1 MAKIQEKGKEK
12 AAPFAQK
19 VGNYKLY
26 LSFSRPKLSFHYIFI
41 VLFIYFEHYAYF
53 CRRYKQK
60 EIIAMRIKKKWFILM
75 TVMVI
80 IAIAGLFAAEPS
92 FDCDFSKISA
102 ADVAWLITATIFVLM
117 MTPGLSFFYGGMVGA
132 RNVISTMLQ
141 SFIAM
146 GIITVL
152 WVAFGFSLCFGDDI
166 GGVIGNP
173 FSFMMFHNV
182 GADVYTTPTGKILGG
197 ATIPLALYA
206 LFQMKFAIITP
217 SLITGS
223 FAERVR
229 FSAYLFFMIFFFVFI
244 YCPLAHATW
253 HPDGL
258 FMQWGVI
265 DFAGGIVV
273 HASSGIAALA
283 GAIFL
288 GRRRTSTKDE
298 EPANIPFVLL
308 GAALLWLGWFG
319 FNAGSSLHADGQAVK
334 AFLNTTTASA
344 TAMMTWIFFDCLRG
358 RKPSAMGA
366 AVGCV
371 VGLVAC
377 TPSAGYVSVGQ
388 TIFISFTIAII
399 CNIAVYWRS
408 QSRIDDA
415 LDVFPT
421 HGTGGIVGTVMTG
434 IFIQEGLIAGT
445 TDGLIIF
452 LYHILAVIIVFAYT
466 FGMSYFG
473 YWLID
478 KFIPMRVSIESER
491 VGLDISQH
499 AEHYGLAHFG
509 DRELAEYDEYIKS
522 KKK

>member
-1 MAKIQEKGKEK
+1 MA
-12 AAPFAQK
+12 
-19 VGNYKLY
+19 
-26 LSFSRPKLSFHYIFI
+26 S
-41 VLFIYFEHYAYF
+41 
-53 CRRYKQK
+53 
-60 EIIAMRIKKKWFILM
+60 
-75 TVMVI
+75 MVV
-80 IAIAGLFAAEPS
+80 IAIAGLFAKEPS
-92 FDCDFSKISA
+92 FDCDFSKINA

-132 RNVISTMLQ
+132 KNVISTMLQ

-146 GIITVL
+146 GLISVL
-152 WVAFGFSLCFGDDI
+152 WVVFGFSLAFGDDI
-166 GGVIGNP
+166 GGVIGDP
-173 FSFMMFHNV
+173 TSFLMFQHV
-182 GADVYTTPTGKILGG
+182 GADIYTTPSGKILGG
-197 ATIPLALYA
+197 ATIPLAPYA

-229 FSAYLFFMIFFFVFI
+229 FSAYLFFMIFFFVVI
-244 YCPLAHATW
+244 YCPLAHMTW

-258 FMQWGVI
+258 FLRWGVV

-273 HASSGIAALA
+273 HASSGVAALA

-288 GRRRTSTKDE
+288 GRRKSSTRQS

-308 GAALLWLGWFG
+308 GAAMLWLGWFG
-319 FNAGSSLHADGQAVK
+319 FNAGSSLHADGTAVK
-334 AFLNTTTASA
+334 AFLNTNTASA

-371 VGLVAC
+371 VAPVAI
-377 TPSAGYVSVGQ
+377 TPSAGYVQVGKS
-388 TIFISFTIAII
+388 TFLYLSFVITII

-408 QSRIDDA
+408 HSRIDDA

-421 HGTGGIVGTVMTG
+421 HGTGGIFGTVLTG

-445 TDGLIIF
+445 WDGFVVF
-452 LYHILAVIIVFAYT
+452 LYHLLAVAMVIAYT
-466 FGMSYFG
+466 FIMSYLG

-478 KFIPMRVSIESER
+478 KMIPMRVSSESER
-491 VGLDISQH
+491 IGLDLSQH
-499 AEHYGLAHFG
+499 DEHYGFAHIG
-509 DRELAEYDEYIKS
+509 ERELAEYEQHKDKDE
-522 KKK
+522 

>member
-1 MAKIQEKGKEK
+1 MK
-12 AAPFAQK
+12 
-19 VGNYKLY
+19 
-26 LSFSRPKLSFHYIFI
+26 
-41 VLFIYFEHYAYF
+41 
-53 CRRYKQK
+53 
-60 EIIAMRIKKKWFILM
+60 IKKRWIALMAGM
-75 TVMVI
+75 TV
-80 IAIAGLFAAEPS
+80 IALAGLFVDEPS
-92 FDCDFSKISA
+92 FTCDWEKISG

-132 RNVISTMLQ
+132 KNVISTMLQ

-146 GIITVL
+146 GLISVL
-152 WVAFGFSLCFGDDI
+152 WVVVGFSLCFGDDV

-173 FSFMMFHNV
+173 LSFPMFRGV
-182 GADVYTTPTGKILGG
+182 GANLYTTPAGYVLGG
-197 ATIPLALYA
+197 STIPLALYA

-229 FSAYLFFMIFFFVFI
+229 FSAYLFFMMYFFFAM
-244 YCPLAHATW
+244 YCPLAHMTW
-253 HPDGL
+253 HPEGL
-258 FMQWGVI
+258 FCRMGVV

-273 HASSGIAALA
+273 HASSGVAALA

-288 GRRRTSTKDE
+288 GRRQRATRSS

-334 AFLNTTTASA
+334 AFLNTNTASA

-371 VGLVAC
+371 VGLVAI
-377 TPSAGYVSVGQ
+377 TPSAGYVTVGQ
-388 TIFISFTIAII
+388 SIFIAFATTLV
-399 CNIAVYWRS
+399 CNVVVYWRS
-408 QSRIDDA
+408 HSRIDDA

-421 HGTGGIVGTVMTG
+421 HGTGGIVGTVLTG
-434 IFIQEGLIAGT
+434 VFIQ
-445 TDGLIIF
+445 DGLISGTQEGVVVF
-452 LYHILAVIIVFAYT
+452 LCHVAAVVFVFVYT
-466 FGMSYFG
+466 FAMSWAG

-478 KFIPMRVSIESER
+478 RVLPMRVSAYSER
-491 VGLDISQH
+491 VGLDLSQH
-499 AEHYGLAHFG
+499 DEHYGLAHIG
-509 DRELAEYDEYIKS
+509 DRELAEYEEHIRGER
-522 KKK
+522 